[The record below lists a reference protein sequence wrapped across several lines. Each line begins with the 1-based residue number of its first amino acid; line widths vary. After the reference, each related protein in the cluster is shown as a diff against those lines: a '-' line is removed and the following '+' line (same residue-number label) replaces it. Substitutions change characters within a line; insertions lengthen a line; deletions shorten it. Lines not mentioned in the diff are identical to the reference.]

1 MGSIPFEPRKCGRAR
16 HSWHRHCNIPARGT
30 GAGDGLPQPIQGDL
44 GATILGPR
52 NVPLERENPDL
63 LASPQTDHGT
73 IPNLK
78 FSFANARNRLL
89 SGGWVREVTVRELP
103 IEAPARTAS
112 AATERARRCRF
123 VPAGPSTI

>member
-1 MGSIPFEPRKCGRAR
+1 MPQTLHHPSA
-16 HSWHRHCNIPARGT
+16 
-30 GAGDGLPQPIQGDL
+30 GAGDGLPQPIRGGV

-78 FSFANARNRLL
+78 FPFAAARNRLL
-89 SGGWVREVTVRELP
+89 SGGWAREVTVRELP
-103 IEAPARTAS
+103 V
-112 AATERARRCRF
+112 ATELAGIDALIANAQAR
-123 VPAGPSTI
+123 